1 MCSSINPTAS
11 SRASGLAMPLPAISG
26 AEPCTASNYRGVR
39 SDICAGSHTKA
50 AYQSGELIRQ
60 GIAEQVGGDDDV
72 ELPGVHDKLHRRCID
87 DASDADIS
95 FRELPGSLPSDELA
109 PRPWRGRN

>member
-1 MCSSINPTAS
+1 MHSFK
-11 SRASGLAMPLPAISG
+11 
-26 AEPCTASNYRGVR
+26 YRGVR

-60 GIAEQVGGDDDV
+60 DIAEQVGGDDDV

-95 FRELPGSLPSDELA
+95 FGELPGSLPSDEFA
-109 PRPWRGRN
+109 PRPLARS